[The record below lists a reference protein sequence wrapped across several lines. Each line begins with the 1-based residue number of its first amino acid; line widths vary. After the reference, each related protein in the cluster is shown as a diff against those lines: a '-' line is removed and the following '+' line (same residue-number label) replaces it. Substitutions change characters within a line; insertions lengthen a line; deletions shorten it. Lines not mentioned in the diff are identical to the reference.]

1 MPNLISALFSASD
14 EQLMWRVKLQDD
26 AEAFASLMSRWQRP
40 IENLCIR
47 MTGDL
52 HRAEDLAQTAFARIF
67 AKRADWEP
75 TGKFSTFLWRVA
87 LNLCHDELRRAKR
100 RGECSL
106 DVLDEVGDSQPD
118 FIASEEPA
126 PDEQADSRE
135 RAELVRNALLKLAT
149 HYREVVVL
157 RHYEELKF
165 HEIGEVLAIPEGTV
179 KSRMAEALTQLNR
192 LLKHLN
198 GDTSCNPRTQTP
210 ELLAL

>member
-26 AEAFASLMSRWQRP
+26 AEAFASLMSRWQKP

-67 AKRADWEP
+67 ARRTDWEP

-87 LNLCHDELRRAKR
+87 LNLCHDELRRSKR

-106 DVLDEVGDSQPD
+106 EALDEAGDSEPD
-118 FIASEEPA
+118 FIASDPA

-157 RHYEELKF
+157 RHYEGLKF

-192 LLKHLN
+192 HLKHLN
-198 GDTSCNPRTQTP
+198 GDTSCNPRIQTP

>member
-1 MPNLISALFSASD
+1 MANLITALFSASD

-26 AEAFASLMSRWQRP
+26 AEAFASLMSRWQKP

-67 AKRADWEP
+67 ARRADWEP
-75 TGKFSTFLWRVA
+75 IGKFSTFLWRVA

-106 DVLDEVGDSQPD
+106 DALDEAGDSQPD
-118 FIASEEPA
+118 FIASEDPA

-157 RHYEELKF
+157 RHYEGLKF

-198 GDTSCNPRTQTP
+198 GDTLCNPRNQTP

>member
-1 MPNLISALFSASD
+1 MPNLFSALFSATD

-26 AEAFASLMSRWQRP
+26 AEAFASLMSRWQKP

-52 HRAEDLAQTAFARIF
+52 HRAEDLAQSAFAKIF
-67 AKRADWEP
+67 ARRADWEP

-87 LNLCHDELRRAKR
+87 LNLCHDELRRTKR

-106 DVLDEVGDSQPD
+106 DALEGDSQPD
-118 FIASEEPA
+118 FIASEDPA

-157 RHYEELKF
+157 RHYEGLKF
-165 HEIGEVLAIPEGTV
+165 HEIGEVLAIPEGTA

-192 LLKHLN
+192 LLQHLD
-198 GDTSCNPRTQTP
+198 GDTSCNPKTQIP

>member
-1 MPNLISALFSASD
+1 MPNVISALLSASD

-26 AEAFASLMSRWQRP
+26 AEAFASLMSRWQKP

-67 AKRADWEP
+67 ARRGDWEP
-75 TGKFSTFLWRVA
+75 SGKFSTFLWRVA
-87 LNLCHDELRRAKR
+87 LNLCHDELRRTKR

-106 DVLDEVGDSQPD
+106 EAFEVGDSQPN

-157 RHYEELKF
+157 RHYEGLKF

-192 LLKHLN
+192 HLKHLN